1 MKNIILVDRDLTFID
16 TFLELQ
22 YHIVVL
28 IVDSDSMAADCKSKY
43 KNHPQIT
50 HIMSMQELEY
60 VDGTPYLDYNLL
72 HNFIRAQYKIEFV
85 AHRWLNDGMLS
96 SNRFINAL
104 CFWNHN
110 FDTFHID
117 LVLIGCIEHGITY
130 DIPAYIAK
138 HRDIPA
144 FFIPPTLIYGI
155 SILHFNTNTYIPFV
169 SGNLNEEQIQESL
182 FYHFNPDDIVLPTAN
197 KTLWDKQKTF
207 IRQMLLKIGGQV
219 LVDFIICLLKRD
231 FTIKQH
237 PGYFPVSFWH
247 RLLCLLYT
255 KKLKKYYKKIS
266 QSPNYN
272 EPFIFYAMH
281 FEPEGGTSVCVPL
294 QNQLTIIQMLHNAL
308 PSGWKL
314 YIKEHP
320 HQFMLNNPE
329 MVYFLYNLKWW
340 KSLAF
345 YEEIHKLQHT
355 KLIDFDTP
363 SKELIQYAKAL
374 ATINGTIHIESTFHN
389 KPCIVFGGKNLILHK
404 AKNIICVENFTHL
417 KGQLELL
424 EALSPLIL
432 AMRQYPPCIY
442 SKFTPHITN
451 PKQEQKILSAQYK
464 RISYGKSILHLP
476 HLQHCFVFA
485 CPPVYTKCNNR
496 GEIYA

>member
-1 MKNIILVDRDLTFID
+1 
-16 TFLELQ
+16 
-22 YHIVVL
+22 
-28 IVDSDSMAADCKSKY
+28 
-43 KNHPQIT
+43 
-50 HIMSMQELEY
+50 
-60 VDGTPYLDYNLL
+60 
-72 HNFIRAQYKIEFV
+72 
-85 AHRWLNDGMLS
+85 
-96 SNRFINAL
+96 
-104 CFWNHN
+104 
-110 FDTFHID
+110 
-117 LVLIGCIEHGITY
+117 
-130 DIPAYIAK
+130 
-138 HRDIPA
+138 
-144 FFIPPTLIYGI
+144 
-155 SILHFNTNTYIPFV
+155 
-169 SGNLNEEQIQESL
+169 
-182 FYHFNPDDIVLPTAN
+182 
-197 KTLWDKQKTF
+197 
-207 IRQMLLKIGGQV
+207 MLLKIGGQV